1 MWPTYPTCT
10 ATVTFTLVLQYG
22 TSPYVPTASASG
34 VVSSSTAGFAKLSD
48 AEINAIEDDDVTY
61 DYYMLTSETATAS
74 TQGTLEGRDFSRRS

>member
-1 MWPTYPTCT
+1 M
-10 ATVTFTLVLQYG
+10 LQYG

-61 DYYMLTSETATAS
+61 DYYYMLTSETATAS